1 MAAHCAAARKKETGR
16 NVMSNTMDAAA
27 VPAARPAREP
37 AGGRGARH
45 RGLALGLILLAQLLV
60 VIDVSIVTLALPT
73 IGRALGFSVTGL
85 QWVISGYALA
95 FGGLLLLGGRSADLL
110 GRRKVLITG
119 ASLFTA
125 ASLAC
130 GLAGS
135 AGLLIAARVV
145 EGLGAALMAP
155 AALALTLAMFPE
167 GAERNKAQG
176 AFGAVSGAGGA
187 IGVLA
192 GGMLTTWLSW
202 PWIFFVNLP
211 VGVLIVA
218 AAPRL
223 VPESRADLGH
233 RRFDVAGA
241 VTVTAGLALLV
252 YTVSSASN
260 HGWASV
266 TTVGLLVGA
275 TALIA
280 AFVVIEARSAAPLLP
295 LSFFRNRTVSAANLT
310 GLLLGGLMF
319 PMFVF
324 LSLYMQQVLG
334 YSAITAGLAFL
345 VIAVGM
351 IAFSGLAQ
359 HLVTRAGAKLVLA
372 AGLLGFA
379 AAQVLFAR
387 LPADG
392 SYAAHLLPG
401 FVIVAA
407 ALGMA
412 FVGDFIASTTGVEPA
427 DAGLASGLINTSQQ
441 IGGAIGLAV
450 TTTIAAAR
458 TAALLHTGHR
468 PAVAL
473 TAGFH
478 DAFAISGALALA
490 AAAIA
495 SLLIPRTRRQGPA
508 TPVPA
513 FRAAAQAAQPLP
525 VGERDDR

>member
-1 MAAHCAAARKKETGR
+1 
-16 NVMSNTMDAAA
+16 MSNTVDTAGTP
-27 VPAARPAREP
+27 VARPASEP
-37 AGGRGARH
+37 AGGRGTRH

-60 VIDVSIVTLALPT
+60 VIDVSIVTLALPA
-73 IGRALGFSVTGL
+73 IGEALHFSATGL

-119 ASLFTA
+119 AGVFTA

-130 GLAGS
+130 GLAHS
-135 AGLLIAARVV
+135 AALLIAARVA
-145 EGLGAALMAP
+145 EGTGAALMAP

-167 GAERNKAQG
+167 GAERNKALG

-211 VGVLIVA
+211 VGALIVV

-223 VPESRADLGH
+223 IPESRADLGH

-241 VTVTAGLALLV
+241 VTITAGLSLLV
-252 YTVSSASN
+252 YAVSSASS
-260 HGWASV
+260 HRWASA
-266 TTVGLLVGA
+266 TTIGLLIGA
-275 TALIA
+275 AALIA
-280 AFVVIEARSAAPLLP
+280 GFVVIEARSAAPLLP
-295 LSFFRNRTVSAANLT
+295 LSFFRNRTVTGANLA
-310 GLLLGGLMF
+310 GLLMGGLMF

-334 YSAITAGLAFL
+334 YSAIKAGLAFL

-351 IAFSGLAQ
+351 IVSSGAAQ
-359 HLVTRAGAKLVLA
+359 GLVTRAGPKVVLV

-379 AAQVLFAR
+379 AAQVLFIR
-387 LPADG
+387 LPATGGFTTD
-392 SYAAHLLPG
+392 LLPG
-401 FVIVAA
+401 YVLVAA
-407 ALGMA
+407 ALGLA
-412 FVGDFIASTTGVEPA
+412 FVGDFIASSTGVSPA
-427 DAGLASGLINTSQQ
+427 DAGVASGLINTSQQ

-450 TTTIAAAR
+450 TTTIATAR
-458 TAALLHTGHR
+458 TTALLRAGHS

-478 DAFAISGALALA
+478 SAFVVTGGLGLA
-490 AAAIA
+490 AAVVAVSLIRRTPPAAPVA
-495 SLLIPRTRRQGPA
+495 SPSA
-508 TPVPA
+508 S
-513 FRAAAQAAQPLP
+513 AAPETAGQALSP
-525 VGERDDR
+525 GDDAP